1 MQHITNAAR
10 ESAHKNPTGSL
21 CYTHELSPDA
31 LSQTRLRVCAVSF
44 LNTCPLVWGMLRGP
58 QRDIF
63 DLNFDVPSAC
73 ADRLAREE
81 ADIGIVPVVE
91 AARQNLEIIPGNGIA
106 CHAAVRS
113 ILLVSK
119 APIKQ
124 IRTLAADSNSRTSV
138 MLARVLLA
146 GKWGVEPEVVPF
158 APDLAR
164 MLESADAALLIGDS
178 ALHVNPREVPF
189 TVIDLGAEW
198 TQWTGL
204 PMVFAVWAGRGLED
218 MSGLET
224 AFRGSCRFGLEHL
237 EEIVA
242 VESAARGFTQE
253 LVREYL
259 TRNIVL
265 ELTARD
271 YEGMRAFLELASRFD
286 ILISPG
292 ALAI

>member
-1 MQHITNAAR
+1 MQHITNAAH
-10 ESAHKNPTGSL
+10 ESVQTNPTGSL
-21 CYTHELSPDA
+21 CYTHKLSSDA
-31 LSQTRLRVCAVSF
+31 LSRTRPRVCAVSF

-58 QRDIF
+58 QRDVF
-63 DLNFDVPSAC
+63 DLSFDVPSVC

-113 ILLVSK
+113 ILLVAK
-119 APIKQ
+119 APTTQ

-146 GKWGVEPEVVPF
+146 GRWGVEPEVVSF
-158 APDLAR
+158 APDLPR

-178 ALHVNPREVPF
+178 ALRVNPRDVPF
-189 TVIDLGAEW
+189 NVIDLGAEW

-204 PMVFAVWAGRGLED
+204 PMVFAVWAGRDLED
-218 MSGLET
+218 VSSLES
-224 AFRGSCRFGLEHL
+224 AFRGSCRFGLEHI

-271 YEGMRAFLELASRFD
+271 YEGMRAFLDLASRFD

-292 ALAI
+292 ALAL